1 MRAPPPACPVSST
14 SHRVRAPTRRSARRR
29 TRTSSCTTEGRRR
42 IPTTTTI
49 IHRVQ
54 RRKNRR
60 TSDVRSAP
68 VAFFIG
74 LLIAAGAFGQK
85 FDTSNSGALH
95 GDYFVREILITGQS
109 LSGAIISAS
118 SAIGVATFNGAGSY
132 TFTGSGGRNSTGSYG
147 VGANG
152 LLYIQSFVDSTQYAY
167 GGLSGIGPTA
177 FVASATEGTSGD
189 ILVAIP
195 AGSSVS
201 AASLN
206 GNYTAGYINFP
217 NAGVTQVREASFN
230 FAANGAGALSGV
242 AVSGTAL

>member
-1 MRAPPPACPVSST
+1 VRRALLT
-14 SHRVRAPTRRSARRR
+14 
-29 TRTSSCTTEGRRR
+29 
-42 IPTTTTI
+42 
-49 IHRVQ
+49 
-54 RRKNRR
+54 
-60 TSDVRSAP
+60 
-68 VAFFIG
+68 FLIG
-74 LLIAAGAFGQK
+74 LLIALFIAAGAFGQK

-109 LSGAIISAS
+109 ASGAIISAS

-132 TFTGSGGRNSTGSYG
+132 TFAGSESRNSTGSYG

-195 AGSSVS
+195 AGSSIS

-206 GNYTAGYINFP
+206 GNYHGGLYQF
-217 NAGVTQVREASFN
+217 S
-230 FAANGAGALSGV
+230 
-242 AVSGTAL
+242 